1 MWRPLEHDIRH
12 VVQIIK
18 CCALL
23 HNVCVHDWLQ
33 NRSRTTTKRYVPVPP
48 HHREEDEEELTVPD
62 EMVIERW
69 ENHYDGLRERARTS
83 TIRNTI
89 TKEIWDSGF
98 RVTEEQCSNHAR
110 R

>member
-23 HNVCVHDWLQ
+23 HNVCVRDWLQ
-33 NRSRTTTKRYVPVPP
+33 NRSRTTTERYVPVPP
-48 HHREEDEEELTVPD
+48 HHREEDEEELMVPD

-69 ENHYDGLRERARTS
+69 EITMMACGREQGQAS
-83 TIRNTI
+83 
-89 TKEIWDSGF
+89 
-98 RVTEEQCSNHAR
+98 
-110 R
+110 